1 MLAVGVDVS
10 NGKSTVAILRSKTN
24 AVCKPFDVKNTA
36 DGLAD
41 LVAKLNTIEGE
52 KKGSSRKVR
61 ERDGE
66 KPDKSEEEVII
77 PIPISETFG
86 NFDFV
91 VNALKFAS

>member
-1 MLAVGVDVS
+1 MS
-10 NGKSTVAILRSKTN
+10 ILECRHDRMI
-24 AVCKPFDVKNTA
+24 F
-36 DGLAD
+36 
-41 LVAKLNTIEGE
+41 
-52 KKGSSRKVR
+52 GSSRKVR

-91 VNALKFAS
+91 VKALKFAS